1 MATNSALRRAL
12 HSVHLTAHEE
22 NLLFASRNVIVH
34 LATPLVTRMGIAEK
48 YSERVQFLDL
58 ACGTGIVTDIVQKRV
73 LPEALSRSTFRA
85 TDASEVMLGMTKKRV
100 ELEGWTN
107 VETEVMDAK
116 DMKYP
121 DASFTHVAAA
131 LALHIIPEPDQVVK
145 ESMRVLKPGGVFGAT
160 TFAEANSN
168 KWFAPDLDRA
178 FRSLP
183 FETPS
188 LLPAKMQIHDD
199 GRWTDASWV
208 ESNLKNLGLVDVT
221 AEEVSGT
228 YHFKDAEEWMKVF
241 EVMIM
246 WTINSRW
253 DEEIR
258 KKMSVGEVKERVLEH
273 LKERYNE
280 EGWDVDWTV
289 IVMTGRVPSL
299 N

>member
-116 DMKYP
+116 VC
-121 DASFTHVAAA
+121 SC
-131 LALHIIPEPDQVVK
+131 
-145 ESMRVLKPGGVFGAT
+145 
-160 TFAEANSN
+160 
-168 KWFAPDLDRA
+168 
-178 FRSLP
+178 
-183 FETPS
+183 
-188 LLPAKMQIHDD
+188 
-199 GRWTDASWV
+199 
-208 ESNLKNLGLVDVT
+208 
-221 AEEVSGT
+221 
-228 YHFKDAEEWMKVF
+228 
-241 EVMIM
+241 
-246 WTINSRW
+246 
-253 DEEIR
+253 
-258 KKMSVGEVKERVLEH
+258 
-273 LKERYNE
+273 
-280 EGWDVDWTV
+280 
-289 IVMTGRVPSL
+289 
-299 N
+299 